1 MDNKS
6 NILNVSYF
14 HSSLKNEKRGVIFGL
29 YLVMLTIFMMGVV
42 IVLYL
47 NEQKNVNSL
56 LVSPIQVLQ
65 VRDNLSIFE
74 MRENEIGKEVFLEV
88 GGDAGAFKKRFLD
101 KVEQNEKMKEFLIQ
115 DLDKIDISTV
125 SYRNFL
131 EDKVYMGNFE
141 FKDGKMIVKRS
152 VLGKRLNLRAMNAD
166 KEIRFPVTFYFEF
179 SREFKV
185 NAMGAE

>member
-1 MDNKS
+1 MDNK
-6 NILNVSYF
+6 
-14 HSSLKNEKRGVIFGL
+14 KGAIFGL
-29 YLVMLTIFMMGVV
+29 YLVILTIFMMWVV
-42 IVLYL
+42 IMLYL
-47 NEQKNVNSL
+47 DQQKNVSSL
-56 LVSPIQVLQ
+56 LVSPVQVLQ

-74 MRENEIGKEVFLEV
+74 MRENEIAKEVFLEV
-88 GGDAGAFKKRFLD
+88 GGDASAFKKRFLD
-101 KVEQNEKMKEFLIQ
+101 KVEQEPSGKMKEFLIQ